1 MGGLKENINA
11 CLIEGA
17 SNFQGSFH
25 KNLMYPPILTKE
37 KLVDS
42 SVTPWFTAACIFF
55 FQFQHVA
62 FFNLLLLFCVFNLNK
77 FHSEDDVRLGG
88 SKQMMEMVQN
98 PRRALSVINQN
109 ILGATIHLNAIN
121 KKGLG

>member
-1 MGGLKENINA
+1 MIFAFSSYYFDTWCVIESRMGGLKENINA

-42 SVTPWFTAACIFF
+42 SVTP
-55 FQFQHVA
+55 
-62 FFNLLLLFCVFNLNK
+62 
-77 FHSEDDVRLGG
+77 
-88 SKQMMEMVQN
+88 
-98 PRRALSVINQN
+98 
-109 ILGATIHLNAIN
+109 
-121 KKGLG
+121 